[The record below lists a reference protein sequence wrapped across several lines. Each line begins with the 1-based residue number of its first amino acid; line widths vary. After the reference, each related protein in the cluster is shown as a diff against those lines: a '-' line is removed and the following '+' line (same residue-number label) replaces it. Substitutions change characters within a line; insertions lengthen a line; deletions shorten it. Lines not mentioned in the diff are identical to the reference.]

1 MTASSSKL
9 PSAPPPVDDSGH
21 DDAVHSSPG
30 HVATDDKAT
39 LARRAAMASA
49 PPDPDIR
56 ASLPHHSPRA
66 PELEDDDEIPADVLA
81 LSSAP
86 SSDPIPPYPSLHPD
100 LPPPPSMGKMA
111 ASRYEQYAFSL
122 EQAADVVGV
131 EPEIGPSAPPFEE
144 AQSQAGTT
152 TTLVVV
158 PSAPPV
164 DEEGSYEDGELL
176 EPSAPPLWYAETD
189 SDGLGVGV
197 VAGVDVEV
205 NTGVDVGLA
214 GEQGED
220 AGILRRTVSS
230 VPTSRTQS
238 PGPGPSAPSS
248 PLPPVY

>member
-1 MTASSSKL
+1 
-9 PSAPPPVDDSGH
+9 
-21 DDAVHSSPG
+21 
-30 HVATDDKAT
+30 
-39 LARRAAMASA
+39 MASA
-49 PPDPDIR
+49 PPGPDIR
-56 ASLPHHSPRA
+56 ASLPHSPRA

-81 LSSAP
+81 ISSAP

-144 AQSQAGTT
+144 AQSQPG

-164 DEEGSYEDGELL
+164 DEEGSYEDGEL
-176 EPSAPPLWYAETD
+176 EPSAPPLWYAEADT
-189 SDGLGVGV
+189 DGLGVGV

-205 NTGVDVGLA
+205 NAGVDAGLA
-214 GEQGED
+214 GEEGED
-220 AGILRRTVSS
+220 AGVLRRTVSS

-238 PGPGPSAPSS
+238 PGPGPSAPS
-248 PLPPVY
+248 LPPVY